1 MAVGKLVGAAF
12 VSLLALATAAG
23 AANAAGTA
31 GDYVWWEGEAAYDT
45 NFNNRDF
52 APSSLDSP
60 GELSG
65 GNWLNTG
72 GTRQGPEVYARWH
85 VAVPASDTHF
95 FYARKFWQHGSFR
108 WRFDAGEWHEVRQ
121 LALMDNVDLK
131 KFICANWVSLG
142 KVTLD
147 QGMHEFEVRLLA
159 GPGENAVAAFDC
171 FVLTKLP
178 FTPSGQLQPGQKTGK
193 AMPGWF
199 AFEPDADPFADSP
212 IDLRYLNDKS
222 AGDRGFLTRDGLN
235 FVFEKEG
242 RPVRFWAVCTG
253 GDTADMDHASLD
265 YLARRL
271 AKAGVNMIR
280 IHGGVVDLSAQDPT
294 TVDKQHLDN
303 LHYFVAAM
311 KRQGIYTYLSFYF
324 PLWFEVKPSYGLPGF
339 EKIRNKVPFALLFFY
354 PRMQEIWRSWARS
367 LMTTPNPYTGLSFA
381 DDPAV
386 GIFEIINED
395 NYFFWT
401 FTPGENI
408 PPECMVVLERKFGD
422 WAAKKHGSLQAA
434 ATAWNHPVKG
444 DDFASG
450 RAALMGAWN
459 FTRDGLK
466 AVPQARAR
474 TADQVQFLTEDLR
487 AFYEQTVSWLRTD
500 LGVKCPIIATNWTT
514 ADFVLLGALDKYT
527 NDACDVMDRHAYF
540 GGPHKTDR
548 GWTVTAGDL
557 YSDYCGLLH
566 PEEVPVREI
575 QYAGHP
581 CSVSEYSFPMPNRFR
596 TESVLVAAA
605 YGALQGTDAYVFFAV
620 HGISWSGELGK
631 WPLLVPSVIGQFP
644 AAALLCR
651 RGDVE
656 EAWTVAQQVLS
667 LKGLYALQGSGT
679 EEPQTLDN
687 LRAAEIPYGVS
698 VMGEHVASA
707 ASHVD
712 PLAFYVGR
720 VVRVFSDDKS
730 QALVMDLLTYI
741 NRDQKTIRSAN
752 GQVFWDYGRG
762 IVTVNTPRSQAA
774 AGFLPKAGRIALP
787 DVAVA
792 LDSEYGC
799 VIVTALDDRP
809 IKEAPRVLVQVMTE
823 ETMFGWQDAPA
834 EGGMKKIVS
843 MGTAPI
849 NVKQIAGKVSLTR
862 PDAASLKATALD
874 PNGYPLARQVRTEA
888 AGDTFTLTLEPDVLY
903 YVTERQ

>member
-1 MAVGKLVGAAF
+1 
-12 VSLLALATAAG
+12 
-23 AANAAGTA
+23 
-31 GDYVWWEGEAAYDT
+31 
-45 NFNNRDF
+45 
-52 APSSLDSP
+52 
-60 GELSG
+60 
-65 GNWLNTG
+65 
-72 GTRQGPEVYARWH
+72 
-85 VAVPASDTHF
+85 
-95 FYARKFWQHGSFR
+95 
-108 WRFDAGEWHEVRQ
+108 
-121 LALMDNVDLK
+121 
-131 KFICANWVSLG
+131 
-142 KVTLD
+142 
-147 QGMHEFEVRLLA
+147 
-159 GPGENAVAAFDC
+159 
-171 FVLTKLP
+171 
-178 FTPSGQLQPGQKTGK
+178 
-193 AMPGWF
+193 MPGWF

-222 AGDRGFLTRDGLN
+222 AGDRGFLNRDGLN

-253 GDTADMDHASLD
+253 GDTADMDHASVD

-294 TVDKQHLDN
+294 TVDTQHLDN

-311 KRQGIYTYLSFYF
+311 KKEGIYTYLSFYF

-339 EKIRNKVPFALLFFY
+339 DKITNKVPFALLFFY
-354 PRMQEIWRSWARS
+354 PRMQEIWRSWARN
-367 LMTTPNPYTGLSFA
+367 LMMTPNPYTGLSFA

-408 PPECMVVLERKFGD
+408 PPECMAVLEKRFGD

-434 ATAWNHPVKG
+434 AAAWNHSVKG

-459 FTRDGLK
+459 FTRDGLQ

-487 AFYEQTVSWLRTD
+487 AFYEQTVSWLRAD
-500 LGVKCPIIATNWTT
+500 FGVKCPIIATNWTT
-514 ADFVLLGALDKYT
+514 ADSPLLGALDKYT

-557 YSDYCGLLH
+557 YSDYSGLLH

-581 CSVSEYSFPMPNRFR
+581 CTVSEYSFPMPNRFR
-596 TESVLVAAA
+596 TESVLLAAA

-620 HGISWSGELGK
+620 HGIGWSGELGK
-631 WPLLVPSVIGQFP
+631 WPLLVPSVVGQFP
-644 AAALLCR
+644 AAALCFR
-651 RGDVE
+651 RGDVR
-656 EAWTVAQQVLS
+656 EAETVVNQVLS
-667 LKGLYALQGSGT
+667 LKNLYALQGSGA
-679 EEPQTLDN
+679 EEPQNVDN
-687 LRAAEIPYGVS
+687 IRAAEIKAGAP
-698 VMGEHVASA
+698 A
-707 ASHVD
+707 AGLATNMD
-712 PLAFYVGR
+712 PLAYFVGR
-720 VVRVFSDDKS
+720 VVRAFSDDPSGAFVKN
-730 QALVMDLLTYI
+730 LTPYVD
-741 NRDQKTIRSAN
+741 RARKVVRSVN
-752 GQVFWDYGRG
+752 GETSWDYGRG
-762 IVTVNTPRSQAA
+762 ILTVNTARSQGAT
-774 AGFLPKAGRIALP
+774 GFLTTAGRIALA
-787 DVAVA
+787 DVNIA
-792 LDSEYGC
+792 LDNEYGAL
-799 VIVTALDDRP
+799 IVTALDDRP

-823 ETMFGWQDAPA
+823 ETTFGWQDASA

-874 PNGYPLARQVRTEA
+874 PNGYPLARQVRTEV
-888 AGDTFTLTLEPDVLY
+888 AGDTFTLTCEPDVLY
-903 YVTERQ
+903 YVIERQ